1 MDARLVEG
9 GRSFTICTLLVFE
22 DVKGVLLLKTTWN
35 LGLDSSSYEARD
47 ACLTLLVFYSV
58 KFR

>member
-9 GRSFTICTLLVFE
+9 GWSFTIHRLLVFE
-22 DVKGVLLLKTTWN
+22 DVKGVLLLKTTRN
-35 LGLDSSSYEARD
+35 LSLDSSSYEARD

-58 KFR
+58 KFK